1 MKCQAVGN
9 GLAKPKHLYAEGPAT
24 DCRADLPVENRR
36 LLGAYYTPDA
46 LADILS
52 EWAIAPKPGTVLDP
66 SFGGCAFMNAAT
78 KVLASRGVSDPGRL
92 VFGVDVEPSCLDY
105 VRASSNLVE
114 TNCTI
119 RDFLTMLPEDMHGA
133 PFQAVIGNPPY
144 VRHHWLKGT
153 TREAGSTAIEA
164 AGVNLSRRASAWAYF
179 LIHALNF
186 IATNGRLA
194 LLVPEAILQADY
206 AAAVRDLLRNC
217 FNHVCLVHIRNRLFE
232 GTDEA
237 VVAVA
242 ASEYGGNGGVLRVEA
257 VECSEEL
264 EPVLNAT
271 SSRKDSLQ
279 LVTSKGRR
287 VNSLT
292 LEVLNELEHHPSV
305 RKIDDFAT
313 VKVGVVTGANQ
324 HFIRNDNDMK
334 QLGVPQEVWERLIS
348 RTRWLSGLE
357 FNGDDLQRLADAGHH
372 TNLVWPLPM
381 IEDSP
386 GIQQWIADGVK
397 AGIHER
403 YKCTLRDPWYRVD
416 LQLVPDAFATCTRL
430 GAPLL
435 VLNLAGCRCTNALH
449 AMYWHR
455 GIEASPS
462 AISVGF
468 LTSAVSVWAELHGRR
483 YGGGVL
489 KMEPST
495 LNRTPVPV
503 VQDAEGAFD
512 ELNKLMRCGREAEA
526 RALADDLVLGDR
538 LGLTNKDI
546 GRLQRARTQL
556 MAQRRPVRNGSDH
569 A

>member
-1 MKCQAVGN
+1 MTRHDVVN
-9 GLAKPKHLYAEGPAT
+9 GTQCDAKDIVKSRSL
-24 DCRADLPVENRR
+24 ENSTVDPRR
-36 LLGAYYTPDA
+36 LRGVYYTPDA
-46 LADILS
+46 IAGLLA
-52 EWAIAPKPGTVLDP
+52 EWAIAAEPGTVLDP

-78 KVLASRGVSDPGRL
+78 RVLANRGISDPGRL
-92 VFGVDVEPSCLDY
+92 VFGVDVEPSCLEY
-105 VRASSNLVE
+105 VRASTNLVE

-119 RDFLTMLPEDMHGA
+119 KDFLTLLPEDIHGA

-164 AGVNLSRRASAWAYF
+164 TGVNLSGRASAWAYF
-179 LIHALNF
+179 LIHTMNF

-206 AAAVRDLLRNC
+206 AAAVRDLLRNS
-217 FNHVCLVHIRNRLFE
+217 FNHVCLVHIRDRLFE

-257 VECSEEL
+257 VECPEEL
-264 EPVLNAT
+264 KAVLDAP
-271 SSRKDSLQ
+271 SSRKASLQ

-292 LEVLNELEHHPSV
+292 LEVLSELEQHPSV
-305 RKIDDFAT
+305 RLIDDFAT
-313 VKVGVVTGANQ
+313 VKVGLVTGANQ

-334 QLGVPQEVWERLIS
+334 QLGVPKEFWERLIS
-348 RTRWLSGLE
+348 RGRWLSGLE
-357 FNGDDLQRLADAGHH
+357 FTEEDLQRLADAGHH
-372 TNLVWPLPM
+372 TILVRPLST
-381 IEDSP
+381 IEESP
-386 GIQQWIADGVK
+386 GIQQWIARGIE

-403 YKCTLRDPWYRVD
+403 YKCKLRRPWYRVD
-416 LQLVPDAFATCTRL
+416 LQPAPDAFATCTRL

-435 VLNLAGCRCTNALH
+435 ILNQAGCHCTNALH

-455 GIEASPS
+455 TINASPR
-462 AISVGF
+462 AIIVGF
-468 LTSAVSVWAELHGRR
+468 LTSAVSVWSELHGRR

-489 KMEPST
+489 KMEPGI

-503 VQDAEGAFD
+503 IEDSEGAFH
-512 ELNKLMRCGREAEA
+512 ELNKLIRYGREAEA
-526 RALADDLVLGDR
+526 RAIADDLVLGDR
-538 LGLTNKDI
+538 LGLTKKDI
-546 GRLQRARTQL
+546 RRLQRARTQL
-556 MAQRRPVRNGSDH
+556 MVQRRPVRNGSDH